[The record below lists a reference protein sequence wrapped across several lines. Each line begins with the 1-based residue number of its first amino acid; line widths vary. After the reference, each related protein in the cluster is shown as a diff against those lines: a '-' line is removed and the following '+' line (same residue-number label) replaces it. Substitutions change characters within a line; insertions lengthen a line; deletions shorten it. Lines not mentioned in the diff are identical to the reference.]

1 MPLEVL
7 KGDVRVEHRIAIVEA
22 AHEPDRHESVG
33 HGVDEPAAE
42 FVPAKRVP
50 HRVDH
55 RTRRDAVGRHLP
67 EFLDANRVQLRRP
80 PGIEREPAHECL
92 REIAANAVG
101 QDRHLRTDVD
111 PGLEGGLLLAVLPDP
126 AVARSHPGDT
136 IAVIE
141 NLGRRKAG
149 EDVNAL
155 SFDQPA
161 KPFDE
166 PVERN
171 DVVAVILERRRSDWK
186 LDLARA
192 GEKVDVIVMDF
203 SREWGAALLE
213 VRHELPE
220 RRRIEDRA
228 RQHVGPDLARL
239 LQHRNRERFAAAL
252 LLQLRQPERSRHPR
266 RTAADDEDVYVEGI
280 ATHQPRSSVQLPS
293 YQSPV
298 LQLDNCSNWKLV
310 TGDGGYLFNSATI
323 AGTISNRSPV
333 MPKSAISKIGA
344 SGSLLI
350 ATIVREPFI
359 PTRCWMAPEIPSA
372 TYSFGATV

>member
-1 MPLEVL
+1 MPIAYNC
-7 KGDVRVEHRIAIVEA
+7 GARPASSASRRTSAFVRLPRTPSVRIVTFA
-22 AHEPDRHESVG
+22 RMS
-33 HGVDEPAAE
+33 
-42 FVPAKRVP
+42 
-50 HRVDH
+50 
-55 RTRRDAVGRHLP
+55 T
-67 EFLDANRVQLRRP
+67 
-80 PGIEREPAHECL
+80 
-92 REIAANAVG
+92 
-101 QDRHLRTDVD
+101 
-111 PGLEGGLLLAVLPDP
+111 PGLEGGLLLAVLPDA
-126 AVARSHPGDT
+126 AVARSHPDDA

-155 SFDQPA
+155 GFDQPA

-186 LDLARA
+186 LDLAGP

-203 SREWGAALLE
+203 RGEWRAALLE

-266 RTAADDEDVYVEGI
+266 RTAADDEDVYVERI
-280 ATHQPRSSVQLPS
+280 ATHTRPVSSSQLQPVHQ
-293 YQSPV
+293 
-298 LQLDNCSNWKLV
+298 C
-310 TGDGGYLFNSATI
+310 
-323 AGTISNRSPV
+323 
-333 MPKSAISKIGA
+333 
-344 SGSLLI
+344 
-350 ATIVREPFI
+350 
-359 PTRCWMAPEIPSA
+359 
-372 TYSFGATV
+372 